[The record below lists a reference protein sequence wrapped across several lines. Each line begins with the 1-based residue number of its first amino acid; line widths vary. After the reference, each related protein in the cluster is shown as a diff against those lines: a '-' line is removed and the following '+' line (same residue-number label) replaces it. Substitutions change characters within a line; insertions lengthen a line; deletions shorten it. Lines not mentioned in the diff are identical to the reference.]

1 MDVMAEFGLKMDEEA
16 KDAITPEE
24 HKAKENGSQK
34 TVKEEKAKKEK
45 AKKKKKYQ
53 RMSRRSRRR

>member
-24 HKAKENGSQK
+24 HKAKENGKRKKSAK
-34 TVKEEKAKKEK
+34 EKAEEKAEK
-45 AKKKKKYQ
+45 
-53 RMSRRSRRR
+53 S